1 MNEESKPLALFDCVG
16 LAEAKFREIAEST
29 GLIWDKEEF
38 FAFDQLS
45 KNSYSM
51 NVARQ
56 NPNSVKMAMVNV
68 ASIGLSLNPAT
79 KYAYLVP
86 RKIEKGGA
94 VAICLDISYQGLIK
108 IATDSGSIKWA
119 KAELIYEGDDFL
131 YKGPAQMPEIGLD
144 PFQGERGKPEGLK
157 GVICIAKTAD
167 DDFLIEAM
175 TAEEVFKIRDEASSM
190 KSEKGRH
197 QSPWTRY
204 FGEMAKKAV
213 IKRAQKTWP
222 KTERHERLQHAV
234 EFINESEGSD
244 WGDTHRFKPGEKVQI
259 IEQMREALTKGDD
272 FGVIELV
279 QEHTTSDPEESMKF
293 WALFSPTERS
303 CINSFMDESKVERER
318 LIMKRPD
325 LNEEITTP
333 GL

>member
-1 MNEESKPLALFDCVG
+1 MNEEAKKPLALFDCVG
-16 LAEAKFREIAEST
+16 LAENKFREIAETT
-29 GLIWDKEEF
+29 GVNWDKESF
-38 FAFDQLS
+38 FAFDQLA

-51 NVARQ
+51 GIASQ

-86 RKIEKGGA
+86 RDR
-94 VAICLDISYQGLIK
+94 AICLDISYQGLIK

-119 KAELIYEGDDFL
+119 KAELIYEGDEFL
-131 YKGPAQMPEIGLD
+131 YKGPAEMPEIGLD
-144 PFQGERGKPEGLK
+144 PFAVDRGKPEGLK
-157 GVICIAKTAD
+157 GAICIAKTAD

-190 KSEKGRH
+190 QTEKGRA

-234 EFINESEGSD
+234 EFINETEGSD
-244 WGDTHRFKPGEKVQI
+244 WNESHRFKPGEKVQI

-279 QEHTTSDPEESMKF
+279 QEYTAGDPEESMKF

-303 CINSFMDESKVERER
+303 CINSLMDESNIERER
-318 LIMKRPD
+318 ITMKRPD
-325 LNEEITTP
+325 LNEELQTP
-333 GL
+333 DL